1 MHLLIFFVRVI
12 RKLYYERVYYKK
24 RRGYGTDRRSYENSE
39 KGVASGVIS
48 GYGTDRRSYEN
59 SEKGVARNTCS
70 LMKYIIKGVVIMS
83 KFKEFKQKIKD
94 NKGKIITSLLVIS
107 GVTFVIVKQNGT
119 IKQLKISDAKQ
130 SKDIAVLKSV
140 MNENVL
146 SSLKASLTR
155 KLRYA
160 EGKLN
165 NGLIDGVMS
174 KADEML
180 RREEIEFYSKEL
192 EKITEAEKL
201 LK

>member
-1 MHLLIFFVRVI
+1 
-12 RKLYYERVYYKK
+12 
-24 RRGYGTDRRSYENSE
+24 
-39 KGVASGVIS
+39 
-48 GYGTDRRSYEN
+48 
-59 SEKGVARNTCS
+59 
-70 LMKYIIKGVVIMS
+70 MS
-83 KFKEFKQKIKD
+83 KFKEFKQKVKD
-94 NKGKIITSLLVIS
+94 NKGKIVTSLLVIG
-107 GVTFVIVKQNGT
+107 GVTFVVVKQNNT

-165 NGLIDGVMS
+165 NALIKGS
-174 KADEML
+174 GITEADKML
-180 RREEIEFYSKEL
+180 RLEEIEFYSKEL

>member
-1 MHLLIFFVRVI
+1 
-12 RKLYYERVYYKK
+12 
-24 RRGYGTDRRSYENSE
+24 
-39 KGVASGVIS
+39 
-48 GYGTDRRSYEN
+48 
-59 SEKGVARNTCS
+59 
-70 LMKYIIKGVVIMS
+70 MS
-83 KFKEFKQKIKD
+83 KFKEFKQKVKD
-94 NKGKIITSLLVIS
+94 NKGKIVTSLLVIG
-107 GVTFVIVKQNGT
+107 GVTFVIVKQNNT

-165 NGLIDGVMS
+165 NALIKGS
-174 KADEML
+174 GITEADKML
-180 RREEIEFYSKEL
+180 RLEEIEFYSKEL
-192 EKITEAEKL
+192 EKITDAEKL

>member
-1 MHLLIFFVRVI
+1 MV
-12 RKLYYERVYYKK
+12 YYERVYYKK

-59 SEKGVARNTCS
+59 SEKGVARNTYS

-83 KFKEFKQKIKD
+83 KFKEFKQKVKD
-94 NKGKIITSLLVIS
+94 NKGKIITSLLVIG
-107 GVTFVIVKQNGT
+107 GVTFVIVKQNNT
-119 IKQLKISDAKQ
+119 IKQLKISDAKHTE
-130 SKDIAVLKSV
+130 DIAILKSI

-165 NGLIDGVMS
+165 NALLNDNVMS

>member
-1 MHLLIFFVRVI
+1 MC
-12 RKLYYERVYYKK
+12 YYERVYYKK

-59 SEKGVARNTCS
+59 SEKGVARNTYS

-83 KFKEFKQKIKD
+83 KFKEFKQKVKD
-94 NKGKIITSLLVIS
+94 NKGKIITSLLVIG
-107 GVTFVIVKQNGT
+107 GVTFVIVRQNGT

>member
-1 MHLLIFFVRVI
+1 
-12 RKLYYERVYYKK
+12 
-24 RRGYGTDRRSYENSE
+24 
-39 KGVASGVIS
+39 
-48 GYGTDRRSYEN
+48 
-59 SEKGVARNTCS
+59 
-70 LMKYIIKGVVIMS
+70 MS
-83 KFKEFKQKIKD
+83 KFKEFKQKVKD
-94 NKGKIITSLLVIS
+94 NKGKIVTSLLVIG
-107 GVTFVIVKQNGT
+107 GVTFVIVKQNNT

-165 NGLIDGVMS
+165 NALVKGSGITE
-174 KADEML
+174 ADKML
-180 RREEIEFYSKEL
+180 RLEEIEFYSKEL

>member
-1 MHLLIFFVRVI
+1 MIYNVF
-12 RKLYYERVYYKK
+12 YERVYYKK
-24 RRGYGTDRRSYENSE
+24 RRGCGTDRSSYENSE

-48 GYGTDRRSYEN
+48 GCGTDRSSYEN
-59 SEKGVARNTCS
+59 SEKGVARNTYS

-83 KFKEFKQKIKD
+83 KFKEFKQKVKD
-94 NKGKIITSLLVIS
+94 NKGKIITSLLVIG
-107 GVTFVIVKQNGT
+107 GVTFVIVKQNNT
-119 IKQLKISDAKQ
+119 IKQLKISDAKHTE
-130 SKDIAVLKSV
+130 DIAILKSI

-165 NGLIDGVMS
+165 NALLNDNVMS

>member
-1 MHLLIFFVRVI
+1 
-12 RKLYYERVYYKK
+12 
-24 RRGYGTDRRSYENSE
+24 
-39 KGVASGVIS
+39 
-48 GYGTDRRSYEN
+48 
-59 SEKGVARNTCS
+59 
-70 LMKYIIKGVVIMS
+70 MS

-94 NKGKIITSLLVIS
+94 NKGKIITSLLVIG
-107 GVTFVIVKQNGT
+107 GVTFVIVKQNNT

-130 SKDIAVLKSV
+130 SKDIAVLKSI

-165 NGLIDGVMS
+165 NALLNVNVMTE
-174 KADEML
+174 ADKLL
-180 RREEIEFYSKEL
+180 RLEEIEFYSKEL

>member
-1 MHLLIFFVRVI
+1 
-12 RKLYYERVYYKK
+12 
-24 RRGYGTDRRSYENSE
+24 
-39 KGVASGVIS
+39 
-48 GYGTDRRSYEN
+48 
-59 SEKGVARNTCS
+59 
-70 LMKYIIKGVVIMS
+70 MS
-83 KFKEFKQKIKD
+83 KFKEFKQKVKD
-94 NKGKIITSLLVIS
+94 NKGKIITSLLVIG
-107 GVTFVIVKQNGT
+107 GVTFVIVKQNDT
-119 IKQLKISDAKQ
+119 IKQLKISDAKH

-165 NGLIDGVMS
+165 NALVKGSGITE
-174 KADEML
+174 ADKML
-180 RREEIEFYSKEL
+180 RLEEIEFYSKEL

>member
-1 MHLLIFFVRVI
+1 
-12 RKLYYERVYYKK
+12 
-24 RRGYGTDRRSYENSE
+24 
-39 KGVASGVIS
+39 
-48 GYGTDRRSYEN
+48 
-59 SEKGVARNTCS
+59 
-70 LMKYIIKGVVIMS
+70 MS
-83 KFKEFKQKIKD
+83 KFKEFKQKVKD
-94 NKGKIITSLLVIS
+94 NKGKIITSLLVIG

-165 NGLIDGVMS
+165 NALVKGSGITE
-174 KADEML
+174 ADKLL
-180 RREEIEFYSKEL
+180 RLEEIEFYSKEL

>member
-1 MHLLIFFVRVI
+1 
-12 RKLYYERVYYKK
+12 
-24 RRGYGTDRRSYENSE
+24 
-39 KGVASGVIS
+39 
-48 GYGTDRRSYEN
+48 
-59 SEKGVARNTCS
+59 
-70 LMKYIIKGVVIMS
+70 MS
-83 KFKEFKQKIKD
+83 KFKEFKQKVKG
-94 NKGKIITSLLVIS
+94 NKGKIITSLLVIG
-107 GVTFVIVKQNGT
+107 GVTFVIVKQNNT

-165 NGLIDGVMS
+165 NALVKGSGITE
-174 KADEML
+174 ADKML
-180 RREEIEFYSKEL
+180 RLEEIEFYSKEL

>member
-1 MHLLIFFVRVI
+1 
-12 RKLYYERVYYKK
+12 
-24 RRGYGTDRRSYENSE
+24 
-39 KGVASGVIS
+39 
-48 GYGTDRRSYEN
+48 
-59 SEKGVARNTCS
+59 
-70 LMKYIIKGVVIMS
+70 MS
-83 KFKEFKQKIKD
+83 KFKEFKQKVKD
-94 NKGKIITSLLVIS
+94 NKGKIITSLLVIG

-140 MNENVL
+140 MNENIL

-165 NGLIDGVMS
+165 NALVKGSGITE
-174 KADEML
+174 ADKML
-180 RREEIEFYSKEL
+180 RLEEIEFYSKEL

>member
-1 MHLLIFFVRVI
+1 
-12 RKLYYERVYYKK
+12 
-24 RRGYGTDRRSYENSE
+24 
-39 KGVASGVIS
+39 
-48 GYGTDRRSYEN
+48 
-59 SEKGVARNTCS
+59 
-70 LMKYIIKGVVIMS
+70 MS
-83 KFKEFKQKIKD
+83 KFKEFKQKVKD
-94 NKGKIITSLLVIS
+94 NKGKIITSLLVIG
-107 GVTFVIVKQNGT
+107 GVTFVIVKQNNT

-165 NGLIDGVMS
+165 NALVKGSGITE
-174 KADEML
+174 ADKML
-180 RREEIEFYSKEL
+180 RLEEIEFYSKEL
-192 EKITEAEKL
+192 EKITKAEKL

>member
-1 MHLLIFFVRVI
+1 
-12 RKLYYERVYYKK
+12 
-24 RRGYGTDRRSYENSE
+24 
-39 KGVASGVIS
+39 
-48 GYGTDRRSYEN
+48 
-59 SEKGVARNTCS
+59 
-70 LMKYIIKGVVIMS
+70 MS
-83 KFKEFKQKIKD
+83 KFKEFKQKVKD
-94 NKGKIITSLLVIS
+94 NKGKIITSLLVIG
-107 GVTFVIVKQNGT
+107 GVTFVIVKQNNT

-160 EGKLN
+160 EGRLN
-165 NGLIDGVMS
+165 NALLNDNVIS
-174 KADEML
+174 EADKLL
-180 RREEIEFYSKEL
+180 REEEIEFFSKEL